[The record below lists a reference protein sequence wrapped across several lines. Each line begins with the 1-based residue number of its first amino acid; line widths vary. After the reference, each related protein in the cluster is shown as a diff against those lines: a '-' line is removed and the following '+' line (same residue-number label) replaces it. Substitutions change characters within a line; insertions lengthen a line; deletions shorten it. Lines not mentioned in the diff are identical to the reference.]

1 MEDKKEKGKAGR
13 PRAKIDLELLEK
25 LAVIHCSPQEMANL
39 LGIHRTTLLKNDDYA
54 EIIARGMAEGKKSLR
69 RKQMEIA
76 MGGNPT
82 MLIWLGKNM
91 LGQSDNPLG
100 EADEKVLPWTDDF

>member
-1 MEDKKEKGKAGR
+1 MAEVEKKAGR

-25 LAVIHCSPQEMANL
+25 LSVIHCSRQEMADL
-39 LGIHRTTLLKNDDYA
+39 LGIHRTTLIKNADYA
-54 EIIARGMAEGKKSLR
+54 AIIARGMAEGKKSLR
-69 RKQMEIA
+69 RKQLEIA

-91 LGQSDNPLG
+91 LGQSDQPIT
-100 EADEKVLPWTDDF
+100 ESEEKILPWTDDF